1 MAKDRPQWLS
11 HLSAGFKRHRRG
23 RGGWFIEVH
32 RDRLRV
38 TSSELPLHPG
48 EPVEAALKRR
58 SVTLTTPP
66 GPATAAAAL
75 TECCLLFDRVM
86 AGAWS
91 WPDPDGVPSEED
103 PLRLAPAVLQR
114 LVDRLRIALVGE
126 KIVAGTWERTYAPYL
141 SRLVEVAA
149 ERPWTDD
156 RALLETT
163 LRHWQPRTRSRQMA
177 HDRLRRLWKEAG
189 WSWPEEITSM
199 RGNGRAAASPEGVW
213 GFSDEEIAEL
223 RARVQRSSK
232 LTPKDLLAWDC
243 LICFGLRPAE
253 LQGLELDQEDGLLV
267 ARVSRSK
274 RSSKGSSGA
283 RIVPAVPPEGW
294 PSDCFG
300 LLDRWRRHGLPSGM
314 VAARSPGQAL
324 TQQLR
329 RLRDQ
334 EKVSCDLREVLSA
347 YGCRHAFALR
357 LAQKVGLHPR
367 EAAELMGH
375 SPAVH
380 LATYGRR
387 IDGPALLAK
396 VRRLLAGSAGAY
408 S

>member
-1 MAKDRPQWLS
+1 MALDRPKWLAD
-11 HLSAGFKRHRRG
+11 LSRAFKRHRQG
-23 RGGWFIEVH
+23 RTGWFVELH
-32 RDRLRV
+32 GERLRV
-38 TSSELPLHPG
+38 LSAELPPRPD
-48 EPVEAALKRR
+48 EPADAPPKRR
-58 SVTLTTPP
+58 SVTLSTPP

-75 TECCLLFDRVM
+75 AEVCKLYDLVQ
-86 AGAWS
+86 AAAWS
-91 WPDPDGVPSEED
+91 WPDPEALPGEED
-103 PLRLAPAVLQR
+103 PLRLAPGVLQR
-114 LVDRLRIALVGE
+114 LVDRLKTSLVGE
-126 KIVAGTWERTYAPYL
+126 KIGADTWTRTYRGYL
-141 SRLVEVAA
+141 AQLVEVAA
-149 ERPWTDD
+149 EKPWTDEG
-156 RALLETT
+156 ALLEAT
-163 LRHWQPRTRSRQMA
+163 LRHWQPGTRARQMA

-189 WSWPEEITSM
+189 WPWPEEITSM

-396 VRRLLAGSAGAY
+396 VRRLQAGSAGAY